1 MDNFQRAEDA
11 LDKAAAAET
20 VEERDSWVRLAGQ
33 ATQLAVSKLVHA
45 TPADV

>member
-20 VEERDSWVRLAGQ
+20 VEERDSWVRLAG
-33 ATQLAVSKLVHA
+33 AAVDLAVNKKVHGTSA
-45 TPADV
+45 TV